1 MILLFIL
8 INYYLVIF
16 IIVIHLM
23 YSVSFT
29 LLMMIES
36 FLNENLYSN
45 NSDLLNTTEVDV
57 K

>member
-23 YSVSFT
+23 YSVCFT